1 MSDYMI
7 LLCFSNSL
15 FFIRNYL
22 STLASACSMRD
33 LLIPQ
38 CRIHSSLFSPRTIP
52 RTQGSQSTFLLP
64 LGLVA
69 LRRTCE
75 SIWRIC
81 PDLLCNNK
89 NQFRSRMTNL
99 TVPVRH
105 RTLTLLVPMGQA
117 LTLQVL
123 MKARA
128 MTDVGRGEGESLRYG
143 GNNGTL
149 TPLCIFF
156 VWWVLTCFF
165 YSSGCT
171 ITTVLLSFFSGIFCI
186 NIVCN

>member
-1 MSDYMI
+1 
-7 LLCFSNSL
+7 
-15 FFIRNYL
+15 
-22 STLASACSMRD
+22 MRD

-52 RTQGSQSTFLLP
+52 RIQGSQSTFLHP

-69 LRRTCE
+69 LQRTCE

-99 TVPVRH
+99 TVPVHH
-105 RTLTLLVPMGQA
+105 RTLTLLVLMGQV

-123 MKARA
+123 MKARV
-128 MTDVGRGEGESLRYG
+128 MRDVGRGEGESLRYG

-149 TPLCIFF
+149 TRLCIFF
-156 VWWVLTCFF
+156 VWWVLHALFTPVVVQLLLCCFPFFLASFVLTSYVINCSLTSSVSLTRVGSCF
-165 YSSGCT
+165 YF
-171 ITTVLLSFFSGIFCI
+171 IH
-186 NIVCN
+186 